1 MTKIK
6 YITIAQFYLHAFPCV
21 ISNVPSPALPPMGAG
36 LMKSLGQADI
46 PCMVTRLVSPTSL
59 GIHHLCYQTSRE
71 NKQGQIHKQ
80 KPP

>member
-1 MTKIK
+1 MCIS
-6 YITIAQFYLHAFPCV
+6 YI
-21 ISNVPSPALPPMGAG
+21 PSPALPPMGAG
-36 LMKSLGQADI
+36 PMKNLGQADI

-59 GIHHLCYQTSRE
+59 GIHHPCYQTSRE